1 MRPPPPPHD
10 PRERILQRLLGP
22 WHVRQFPPGDAR
34 LAYFTP
40 RGLLHL
46 QLWHPEAGVSVLTPS
61 RLTNGRFEVF
71 PVDGWKHPAID
82 VDALSATLERRLGV
96 SAIDRGALARAL
108 EELVALP
115 QRRAL
120 ALTRHDARPGAL
132 LH

>member
-1 MRPPPPPHD
+1 M
-10 PRERILQRLLGP
+10 
-22 WHVRQFPPGDAR
+22 
-34 LAYFTP
+34 
-40 RGLLHL
+40 
-46 QLWHPEAGVSVLTPS
+46 LTPS

-108 EELVALP
+108 GLVALP